1 RLRLPAQPPP
11 RLGRGDGAVH
21 AWALGM
27 KPVLLQA
34 AGAGPGGA
42 LAGRASPPALSPNL
56 PSVVKVEP
64 RLPSPC
70 VGSGGDLSGPAA
82 TSAFS
87 PSKRLRQDDA
97 GAWISSP
104 SSQMSVGSLS
114 PPPPL
119 LNGAGLTLNSAS
131 HSNNNSSGLSP
142 VSCSSYE
149 TYSPRGT

>member
-1 RLRLPAQPPP
+1 MLSELQLQP
-11 RLGRGDGAVH
+11 LGRRSAV
-21 AWALGM
+21 APSSDEVASM

-34 AGAGPGGA
+34 AQGGAGG
-42 LAGRASPPALSPNL
+42 LAAGSPPALSPNL

-70 VGSGGDLSGPAA
+70 VGGDGGPA
-82 TSAFS
+82 
-87 PSKRLRQDDA
+87 PSKRVRQDDA

-119 LNGAGLTLNSAS
+119 LNGLA
-131 HSNNNSSGLSP
+131 NSSGLSP

-149 TYSPRGT
+149 TYSPRGPCE